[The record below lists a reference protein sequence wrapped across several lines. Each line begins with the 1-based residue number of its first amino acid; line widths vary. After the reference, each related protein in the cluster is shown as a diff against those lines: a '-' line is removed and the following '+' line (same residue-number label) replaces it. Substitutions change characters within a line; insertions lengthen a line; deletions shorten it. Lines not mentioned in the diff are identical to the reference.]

1 MFFAYAYGKNSHHFN
16 LNTDSNKRFCPG
28 CSHGRPGTQGRAAP
42 RWPATSHTIVDH
54 FLVVPCLSCGINEA
68 QLGIC
73 ADTYLV
79 GVTLPL
85 SCSNVGSSGYMQQQD
100 MEHYVERAE
109 AEGLL
114 MLLYCWPEV
123 WKRHRC
129 QWPQGSPS
137 PPHLA
142 IWYQGCVCIRVTNL

>member
-1 MFFAYAYGKNSHHFN
+1 MFFAYAYEKNSHHFN
-16 LNTDSNKRFCPG
+16 LNTDSNKRFCP
-28 CSHGRPGTQGRAAP
+28 
-42 RWPATSHTIVDH
+42 TSHTIVDH

-123 WKRHRC
+123 
-129 QWPQGSPS
+129 
-137 PPHLA
+137 
-142 IWYQGCVCIRVTNL
+142 